1 MMPII
6 LLHDLVTLETK
17 ATFNPHFGFFFRE
30 ASDFSKYKET
40 STTFKQHYDGFLKEV
55 PKEVIWTNNHL

>member
-40 STTFKQHYDGFLKEV
+40 STTFKQNCDCFLKEA